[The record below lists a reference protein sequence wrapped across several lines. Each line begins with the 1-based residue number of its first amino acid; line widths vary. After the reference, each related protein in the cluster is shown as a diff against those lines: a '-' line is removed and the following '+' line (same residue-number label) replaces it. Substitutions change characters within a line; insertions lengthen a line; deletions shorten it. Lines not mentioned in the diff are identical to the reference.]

1 MCNTKQNGANIKST
15 AKMALRVRKT
25 INQERNTPT
34 IPKLY
39 EKNEKSL
46 IVTIRKLQTKSL
58 RNMKPKRRE
67 VISNNLKNTNDRL
80 DKISKEMNEL
90 TKSIGFTQDQLEGE
104 INNIKENIKHLEKSI
119 KGIKE
124 NLLDPNNISS
134 KLIKLED
141 RSRRIN
147 LRIDGIE
154 ETPNETWQDC

>member
-1 MCNTKQNGANIKST
+1 
-15 AKMALRVRKT
+15 
-25 INQERNTPT
+25 
-34 IPKLY
+34 
-39 EKNEKSL
+39 
-46 IVTIRKLQTKSL
+46 
-58 RNMKPKRRE
+58 MKPKRRE

-124 NLLDPNNISS
+124 KLLDPNNISS